1 MVKAGI
7 WKELLFPRRCAVCD
21 EIVPLGRMICPDCS
35 DKIIYIKDPC
45 CIKCGKELKRQEKQY
60 CDDCV
65 KRQHRFTAGTA
76 LYDYGSM
83 SDSVFRFKNKGRA
96 EYAEFYGMELAE
108 QKGGWLRSIKPD
120 ALVPVPIHVSKK
132 NARGYNQAE
141 LIARALSVHTGIP
154 VNDSLIGR
162 CRRTKPM
169 KDLTDRERQNNL
181 KKAFKILQ
189 NDVKLDTI
197 VIIDDVYTTGSTIDA
212 MAQVLQS
219 VGISRIY
226 FLTLTIGRG
235 V

>member
-7 WKELLFPRRCAVCD
+7 WKELLFPKRCAVCD
-21 EIVPLGRMICPDCS
+21 EIVPMGHMICRDCR
-35 DKIIYIKDPC
+35 DKIIYIEDPC
-45 CIKCGKELKRQEKQY
+45 CIKCGKELKRQEKAY
-60 CDDCV
+60 CEDCE
-65 KRQHRFTAGTA
+65 KKQHRFHAGTA

-83 SDSVFRFKNKGRA
+83 ADSVFRFKNKGRA

-108 QKGGWLRSIKPD
+108 KKGGWLRSIRPD
-120 ALVPVPIHVSKK
+120 ALIPVPIHASKK
-132 NARGYNQAE
+132 NVRGYNQAE
-141 LIARALSVHTGIP
+141 LIARALSAHTGIP

-162 CRRTKPM
+162 CKRTKPM

-181 KKAFKILQ
+181 KRAFKILQ
-189 NDVKLDTI
+189 NDVKLNTI

-219 VGISRIY
+219 IGISRIY

-235 V
+235 I